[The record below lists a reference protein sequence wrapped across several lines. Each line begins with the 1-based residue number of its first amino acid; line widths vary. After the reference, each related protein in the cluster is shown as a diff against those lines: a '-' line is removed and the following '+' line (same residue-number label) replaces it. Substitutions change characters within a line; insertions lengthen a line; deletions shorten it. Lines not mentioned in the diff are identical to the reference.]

1 MTKFRNAVSGLKTNW
16 VSPRSDQIAFG
27 RGNTGYVAVNNADA
41 AWTSTFTTSLPPGTY
56 CDVITGVLTSR
67 ACSGNS

>member
-16 VSPRSDQIAFG
+16 VSPRSDQIAF
-27 RGNTGYVAVNNADA
+27 VAVNNADA
-41 AWTSTFTTSLPPGTY
+41 AWTSTFTTSLPAGTY